1 MIKKILIANRG
12 EIALRIMKA
21 CRSLNIKT
29 VAVYSDADRE
39 ADFVYNADESYLI
52 GTPPV
57 NQSYLDVDKIIEVAK
72 KAHVD
77 AIHPG
82 YGFLSENS
90 VFAKLCDANDITFI
104 GPSAD
109 LIDKMGDKVS
119 SRKLMEEAGVP
130 IIPGSKDAILNSE
143 DLVKEAEAVGY
154 PLMLKASAGGGGI
167 GMQIVYK
174 EEELEEAF
182 ANNSTR
188 AEQFFGDGSMF
199 IEKLLVNARHI
210 EVQLLGDH
218 HGNVI
223 HLYERECS
231 IQRRNQKVVEE
242 APSTFISEK
251 TRELMG
257 TTAVKAAEKIGY
269 TNAGTIEFLVDEN
282 ENFYFLEMNT
292 RVQVEHGIT
301 EEVTHIDIVKEQIK
315 IANKQTLTIDQSDV
329 KLKGHAIEGRIY
341 AEDPITSFPSPGDIT
356 HYNEPVGDHIR
367 VESAISGPATITH
380 FYDPMISKL
389 IVTGKDRAEA
399 INLFQAA
406 LADYE
411 ITGIKTNI
419 PMLKAI
425 AHHEE
430 FINGKTATNFIE
442 SNKTKL
448 HKFIQEELK

>member
-1 MIKKILIANRG
+1 MIQKILIANRG
-12 EIALRIMKA
+12 EIALRIMRA
-21 CRSLNIKT
+21 CRPLSIKT
-29 VAVYSDADRE
+29 VAVYSEADQE
-39 ADFVYNADESYLI
+39 ADFVNYADESYLI

-57 NQSYLDVDKIIEVAK
+57 NQSYLDTDKIIEVAK
-72 KAHVD
+72 KAGVD

-82 YGFLSENS
+82 YGFLSES
-90 VFAKLCDANDITFI
+90 KLFANLCEANDIIFI

-109 LIDKMGDKVS
+109 LIEQMGDKVS

-130 IIPGSKDAILNSE
+130 IIPGSKDVILTAEDAII
-143 DLVKEAEAVGY
+143 EAKAIGY
-154 PLMLKASAGGGGI
+154 PVMLKASAGGGGI
-167 GMQIVYK
+167 GMQIVSDPDNLK
-174 EEELEEAF
+174 EAF
-182 ANNSTR
+182 INNSKR

-199 IEKLLVNARHI
+199 MEKLLVNSRHI

-231 IQRRNQKVVEE
+231 IQRRNQKVIEE

-257 TTAVKAAEKIGY
+257 KTAVKAAKSIGY

-315 IANKQTLTIDQSDV
+315 IANNQKLSISQSEV
-329 KLKGHAIEGRIY
+329 NLSGHAIEGRIY
-341 AEDPITSFPSPGDIT
+341 AEDPVTSFPSPGQVT
-356 HYNEPVGDHIR
+356 HYREPVGKHIR
-367 VESAISGPATITH
+367 VESAISGPSAITH

-389 IVTGKDRAEA
+389 IVKGSDRNEA
-399 INLFQAA
+399 IKLFQDA
-406 LADYE
+406 LESYE
-411 ITGIKTNI
+411 LKGIKTNI

-425 AHHEE
+425 AQSEE
-430 FINGKTATNFIE
+430 FINGKTTTDFIE
-442 SNKTKL
+442 KNKTKL
-448 HKFIQEELK
+448 HEIIQEEL

>member
-1 MIKKILIANRG
+1 MIKKVLIANRG

-21 CRSLNIKT
+21 CRSLDIKT

-39 ADFVYNADESYLI
+39 ADFVYYADESYLI

-57 NQSYLDVDKIIEVAK
+57 NQSYLDKDKIIEVAK

-90 VFAKLCDANDITFI
+90 LFTKLCNANDIIFI
-104 GPSAD
+104 GPSAE
-109 LIDKMGDKVS
+109 LIEKMGDKVS
-119 SRKLMEEAGVP
+119 SRKLMENAGVP
-130 IIPGSKDAILNSE
+130 IIPGSKDAILSVD
-143 DLVKEAEAVGY
+143 DLLKEAEDVGF

-167 GMQIVYK
+167 GMQIVHKK
-174 EEELEEAF
+174 EDLEEAF
-182 ANNSTR
+182 TNNSVR

-218 HGNVI
+218 YGNVI

-231 IQRRNQKVVEE
+231 IQRRNQKVIEE

-251 TRELMG
+251 TRDLMG
-257 TTAVKAAEKIGY
+257 KTAVKAAEKIGY
-269 TNAGTIEFLVDEN
+269 TNAGTIEFLVDED

-301 EEVTHIDIVKEQIK
+301 EEVTHVDIVKEQIK
-315 IANKQTLTIDQSDV
+315 IANKQTLTINQSDIQ
-329 KLKGHAIEGRIY
+329 LKGHAIEARIY

-356 HYNEPVGDHIR
+356 HYSEPVGDHIR
-367 VESAISGPATITH
+367 IESAISKPAKITH

-389 IVTGKDRAEA
+389 IVTGKDRTEA
-399 INLFQAA
+399 IKLLQTA
-406 LADYE
+406 LADYK

-419 PMLKAI
+419 PMLQAI
-425 AHHEE
+425 AQDEE
-430 FINGKTATNFIE
+430 FIKGKTTTNFIE